1 LLDAALRLGHDK
13 RMKRFA
19 IFSENSLARRLMG
32 SAGLIG
38 VVLLGGIVLILS
50 TLYTSQILTILDNEL
65 DRTVTTLQG
74 AVDADVAG
82 QIVID
87 ADREPSDPFF
97 ETPLS
102 GRYWAVLVS
111 DAAGLY
117 TPVAQSDSVWDGVL
131 PWSADTLNVI
141 TQNSGHPQRANGVG
155 PSGEPLRMVGQ
166 AMILSEIEQP
176 VILLVGFDRS
186 ETDRGSLRFTLILT
200 ATMAAIGIGFLF
212 ALLLG
217 IRSALAPLRRIE
229 ADIADVREGRRTLM
243 ETDYPREVLPLNL
256 ELNKLL
262 EHNRGIVERA
272 QTHVGNLAHAL
283 KTPLAVLVNEA
294 KGQTPLDDVV
304 RRQAG
309 AMHDNV
315 QHYLKR
321 ARAAARAQ
329 TVGARSEVKPVLDD
343 LARLLNKLF
352 AERQI
357 NVSVNCPKGV
367 YVRLEKQDLEE
378 MAGNLMEN
386 ACKWA
391 RSEVRVRV
399 SPSRSMLNIFI
410 DDDGP
415 GLSPDERV
423 AALKRGVRLDEAA
436 PGTGLGLSI
445 VTELADMYEGAF
457 VLEEAPKLGGLR
469 ASLRLPRA

>member
-1 LLDAALRLGHDK
+1 
-13 RMKRFA
+13 MKRIA
-19 IFSENSLARRLMG
+19 IFSENSLARRLMA

-38 VVLLGGIVLILS
+38 LVLLGGIVLILS
-50 TLYTSQILTILDNEL
+50 TIYTTQIITILDNEL
-65 DRTVTTLQG
+65 DQTVKTLQG
-74 AVDADVAG
+74 AVDADDAG
-82 QIVID
+82 LIVLD
-87 ADREPSDPFF
+87 EERAPSDPAF

-102 GRYWAVLVS
+102 GRYWAILVQDS
-111 DAAGLY
+111 AGVY
-117 TPVAQSDSVWDGVL
+117 QPVRRSASVWDGTL
-131 PWSADTLNVI
+131 PWSPDNTAVNIERTGQPLRLD
-141 TQNSGHPQRANGVG
+141 GVG
-155 PSGEPLRMVGQ
+155 PNGEPLRLVGQ
-166 AMILSEIEQP
+166 AMILPELEMP
-176 VILLVGFDRS
+176 LILVVGFDRS
-186 ETDRGSLRFTLILT
+186 ETDRGSLRFTLILA
-200 ATMAAIGIGFLF
+200 ATMLALGAGFLF

-217 IRSALAPLRRIE
+217 IRSALRPLRRIE

-283 KTPLAVLVNEA
+283 KTPLAVLMNEA
-294 KGQTPLDDVV
+294 QGDAPLDDVV

-329 TVGARSEVKPVLDD
+329 TVGARSEVKPVLED
-343 LARLLNKLF
+343 LSRLLNKLF
-352 AERQI
+352 DRQGI
-357 NVSVNCPKGV
+357 RVEVSCPAGV
-367 YVRLEKQDLEE
+367 FVRVEKQDLEE

-391 RSEVRVRV
+391 VNQVKVQVVLSEDSFMVH
-399 SPSRSMLNIFI
+399 I

-415 GLSPDERV
+415 GLEPDERI
-423 AALKRGVRLDEAA
+423 AALQRGVRLDEAA

-445 VTELADMYEGAF
+445 VTELADMHEGTF

>member
-1 LLDAALRLGHDK
+1 
-13 RMKRFA
+13 M
-19 IFSENSLARRLMG
+19 
-32 SAGLIG
+32 AGLIG
-38 VVLLGGIVLILS
+38 VLLLGGIVLILS

-65 DRTVTTLQG
+65 DRTITTLQG
-74 AVDADVAG
+74 AVNADANG
-82 QIVID
+82 QIIID

-102 GRYWAVLVS
+102 GRYWAVLVRGP
-111 DAAGLY
+111 AGIY
-117 TPVAQSDSVWDGVL
+117 QPVAQADSVWDGTL
-131 PWSADTLNVI
+131 PWPTDTLEIVS
-141 TQNSGHPQRANGVG
+141 QNAGQPLRENGVG
-155 PSGEPLRMVGQ
+155 PNDEPLRMVGQ
-166 AMILSEIEQP
+166 ALILSEIEHP
-176 VILLVGFDRS
+176 VILVAGFDRS
-186 ETDRGSLRFTLILT
+186 ETDRGSLRFTLILA
-200 ATMAAIGIGFLF
+200 ATMAAIGSGFLS

-283 KTPLAVLVNEA
+283 KTPLAVLGNEA
-294 KGQTPLDDVV
+294 KGDTPLDDVV

-329 TVGARSEVKPVLDD
+329 TAGARSEVAPVLND

-357 NVSVNCPKGV
+357 TVTVKCPKALS
-367 YVRLEKQDLEE
+367 VRLEKQDLEE
-378 MAGNLMEN
+378 IAGNLMEN

-391 RSEVRVRV
+391 TNEVIVRAT
-399 SPSRSMLNIFI
+399 PSDTMVDITI

-415 GLSPDERV
+415 GLSPGERV

-445 VTELADMYEGAF
+445 VTELADMYEGSF
-457 VLEEAPKLGGLR
+457 VLDEAPKIGGLR

>member
-1 LLDAALRLGHDK
+1 
-13 RMKRFA
+13 MKRFA
-19 IFSENSLARRLMG
+19 IISENSLARRLMG
-32 SAGLIG
+32 SAGVIG
-38 VVLLGGIVLILS
+38 MVLLGGIVLILS
-50 TLYTSQILTILDNEL
+50 TLYTSQIVTILDNEL
-65 DRTVTTLQG
+65 DRTVTTLQR
-74 AVDADVAG
+74 AVDADASG
-82 QIVID
+82 HIIID

-102 GRYWAVLVS
+102 GRYWAVLMRNE
-111 DAAGLY
+111 AGPY
-117 TPVAQSDSVWDGVL
+117 MSVAQSDSVWDGDL
-131 PWSADTLNVI
+131 PWSAETLDAI
-141 TQNSGHPQRANGVG
+141 AQNPGQAQRADGIG
-155 PSGEPLRMVGQ
+155 PSDEPLRMVGQ
-166 AMILSEIEQP
+166 AMILSALDQP

-186 ETDRGSLRFTLILT
+186 ETDRGSFRFTLILT
-200 ATMAAIGIGFLF
+200 LTMAALGIGFLT
-212 ALLLG
+212 ALLFG

-262 EHNRGIVERA
+262 EHNRGIVQRA

-283 KTPLAVLVNEA
+283 KTPIAVMINEA
-294 KGQTPLDDVV
+294 KGDTPLDEVV
-304 RRQAG
+304 RRQSG

-329 TVGARSEVKPVLDD
+329 TVGARCEVGPVLED
-343 LARLLNKLF
+343 LARLLNRLF

-357 NVSVNCPKGV
+357 DVSVDCPMGLH
-367 YVRLEKQDLEE
+367 VRLEKQDLEE

-391 RSEVRVRV
+391 ANEVRVQV
-399 SPSRSMLNIFI
+399 SARNDMLNILI

-445 VTELADMYEGAF
+445 VTELADMYEGSF
-457 VLEEAPKLGGLR
+457 VLEEAPELGGLR